1 MPQDERKEKSGITIP
16 PEQKQRTTTQIN
28 ANMTISEYRAI
39 TKKNKYHA
47 SRVEMDGVVYDSKK
61 EAKRA
66 AVLQQQAKY
75 GIITNLERQVTF
87 ELQPG
92 YTNNQGKKIRP
103 INYIADF
110 VYEQEG
116 KKIVEDTKGWRTKE
130 YSIKKKLFEY
140 KYPEYTFV
148 ES

>member
-1 MPQDERKEKSGITIP
+1 MLTHERKEKSGITIP
-16 PEQKQRTTTQIN
+16 PKQKQRTTTQIN

-47 SRVEMDGVVYDSKK
+47 SKVEMDGVVYDSKK

-66 AVLQQQAKY
+66 AVLQQQAKF
-75 GIITNLERQVTF
+75 GIITNLQRQVAF

-92 YTNNQGKKIRP
+92 YTNNKGAKIRP
-103 INYIADF
+103 ITYVADF
-110 VYEQEG
+110 TYEQNG
-116 KKIVEDTKGWRTKE
+116 QKYIEDTKGWRTDIYKL
-130 YSIKKKLFEY
+130 KKKIVEY

>member
-1 MPQDERKEKSGITIP
+1 MPQDTRKEKSGITIP
-16 PEQKQRTTTQIN
+16 PKQKQRTTSQIN
-28 ANMTISEYRAI
+28 ANMTISEYRSLV
-39 TKKNKYHA
+39 KKNKYHA
-47 SRVEMDGVVYDSKK
+47 SKVEMDGVVYDSKK

-66 AVLQQQAKY
+66 GVLQQQARY
-75 GIITNLERQVTF
+75 GIITNLQRQVSF
-87 ELQPG
+87 ELQPV

-103 INYIADF
+103 ITYIADF
-110 VYEQEG
+110 TYEQNG
-116 KKIVEDTKGWRTKE
+116 KKYAEDVKGWRTKE

>member
-1 MPQDERKEKSGITIP
+1 M
-16 PEQKQRTTTQIN
+16 N
-28 ANMTISEYRAI
+28 AYEYR
-39 TKKNKYHA
+39 KLLSNSKYHA
-47 SRVEMDGVVYDSKK
+47 KKVNMGGTVYDSKK

-66 AVLQQQAKY
+66 AVLEQQERY
-75 GIITNLERQVTF
+75 GLITGLRKQVTF

-110 VYEQEG
+110 VYSKDG
-116 KKIVEDTKGWRTKE
+116 KKIVEDTKGFRTDTYKV
-130 YSIKKKLFEY
+130 KKKIFEY

>member
-1 MPQDERKEKSGITIP
+1 MNIY
-16 PEQKQRTTTQIN
+16 
-28 ANMTISEYRAI
+28 EYRRLA
-39 TKKNKYHA
+39 TKSKYHA
-47 SRVEMDGVVYDSKK
+47 KRVNVDGTTYDSKK

-66 AVLQQQAKY
+66 MVLEQQEKY
-75 GIITNLERQVTF
+75 GIINNLQKQVSF

-110 VYEQEG
+110 VYEKDG
-116 KKIVEDTKGWRTKE
+116 KKIVEDTKGYRTDTYKV
-130 YSIKKKLFEY
+130 KKKIFEY

>member
-1 MPQDERKEKSGITIP
+1 MNIY
-16 PEQKQRTTTQIN
+16 
-28 ANMTISEYRAI
+28 EYRKLI
-39 TKKNKYHA
+39 TNSKYHA
-47 SRVEMDGVVYDSKK
+47 KKVEIDGVVYDSKK

-66 AVLQQQAKY
+66 AILEQQERY
-75 GIITNLERQVTF
+75 GMITNLQKQVTF

-103 INYIADF
+103 ITYIADF
-110 VYEQEG
+110 VYEKEG
-116 KKIVEDTKGWRTKE
+116 KKIVEDTKGYRTETYKV
-130 YSIKKKLFEY
+130 KKKIFEY